1 MLPSQEYL
9 LLVLEY
15 DHKTGELRWKK
26 RTPDMFQSAKRPTVT
41 CNSWNAKHA
50 GKPVSY
56 NSVRGY
62 RRFKVGPDQQ
72 LAHRVAWKIVHGNEP
87 PEVDHINGNRG
98 DNRIAN
104 LRAATKEQ
112 NQRNAAKRKDNTSG
126 VVGVYWYPKY
136 GKWLVKL
143 GGKKTSGSG
152 HIGYFETKEQAI
164 VARKQAEDL
173 HGYSGRNRA

>member
-9 LLVLEY
+9 RSVLEY
-15 DHKTGELRWKK
+15 DVNTGELSWRT
-26 RTPDMFQSAKRPTVT
+26 RTPDMFDGSKYPDATCKR
-41 CNSWNAKHA
+41 WNGKHA

-56 NSVRGY
+56 NTVRGY
-62 RRFKVGPDQQ
+62 RRFKVGPDHQ
-72 LAHRVAWKIVHGNEP
+72 LAHRVAWKIVHGTEP
-87 PEVDHINGNRG
+87 IEVDHINGDRG

-104 LRAATKEQ
+104 LRSVTKAQ
-112 NQRNAAKRKDNTSG
+112 NQRNAGKRRDNTSG

-136 GKWLVKL
+136 GKWLAKL

-164 VARKQAEDL
+164 VARQKAEEL
-173 HGYSGRNRA
+173 HGYSGRNRG